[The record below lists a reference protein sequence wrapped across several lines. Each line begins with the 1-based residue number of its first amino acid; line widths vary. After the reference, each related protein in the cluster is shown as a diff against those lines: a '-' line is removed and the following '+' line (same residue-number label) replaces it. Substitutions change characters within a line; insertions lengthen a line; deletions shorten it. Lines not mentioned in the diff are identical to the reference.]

1 MTKIIKLTEEEQV
14 RLDLDSSVASQECSS
29 TPVLSLSAL
38 YDPSRLRFT
47 CCSAFFSSL
56 PKLFPLWNVSF
67 FCVFWNNGTLAAAY
81 YFLSYCFLFIS
92 LPNSLSSSFS
102 PPGGCPI
109 VLRESFPSRA
119 TQGLRCHC

>member
-1 MTKIIKLTEEEQV
+1 MTKIIKLTEEEQI

-29 TPVLSLSAL
+29 TPALSLSLSAL
-38 YDPSRLRFT
+38 YIPPRLRFT
-47 CCSAFFSSL
+47 FLQLFLRSFFLSGMSL
-56 PKLFPLWNVSF
+56 
-67 FCVFWNNGTLAAAY
+67 FCVFWNNRTLAAAY